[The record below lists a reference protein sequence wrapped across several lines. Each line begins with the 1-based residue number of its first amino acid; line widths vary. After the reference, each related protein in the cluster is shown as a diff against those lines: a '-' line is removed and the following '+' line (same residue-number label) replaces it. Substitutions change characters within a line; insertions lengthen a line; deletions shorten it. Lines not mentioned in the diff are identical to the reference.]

1 MVLHQ
6 LNRERGDNRYCGPAV
21 VSFLTGLNTSEVARQ
36 IREATGRRMITGTDV
51 VELQHVLLFHH
62 MVLEERSIYLPP
74 SSHVNVDIDELA
86 GFAPRINSE
95 LVEWQ
100 MKCDRAQYLAAARP
114 TLAAWL
120 REHKGMRT
128 SGRVYLLAAGN
139 HWQLIT
145 GFRYAC
151 GQVGEIVSV
160 RDPRVRRRARVSEVY
175 EVIKC

>member
-1 MVLHQ
+1 MELHQ
-6 LNRERGDNRYCGPAV
+6 LNRKPGDNRWCGPAV
-21 VSFLTGLNTSEVARQ
+21 VSFLTGLNTSDIARQ
-36 IREATGRRMITGTDV
+36 IRATTGRRRITGTAV
-51 VELQHVLLFHH
+51 WELQDVLVFHY
-62 MVLEERSIYLPP
+62 MALEKRDIYLQPP
-74 SSHVNVDIDELA
+74 RQQLLHMDLA
-86 GFAPRINSE
+86 FA
-95 LVEWQ
+95 EWRL
-100 MKCDRAQYLAAARP
+100 KCEKARCSAAAQP

-120 REHKGMRT
+120 REHKNILT
-128 SGRVYLLAAGN
+128 ADRVYLLAAGN

>member
-1 MVLHQ
+1 MELHQ
-6 LNRERGDNRYCGPAV
+6 LNRKPGDNRWCGPAV
-21 VSFLTGLNTSEVARQ
+21 VSFLTGINTSEVARQ
-36 IREATGRRMITGTDV
+36 IREATGRRRITGTDV
-51 VELQHVLLFHH
+51 VELQHVLLFHY
-62 MVLEERSIYLPP
+62 MILEKQSIYLPP
-74 SSHVNVDIDELA
+74 SSHVNVVVK
-86 GFAPRINSE
+86 PRSRINSE

-100 MKCDRAQYLAAARP
+100 MKCHRAEYKAAARP

-120 REHKGMRT
+120 REHKNILT
-128 SGRVYLLAAGN
+128 SHRVYLLAAGN